1 MRYFLL
7 AARTPSEDL
16 IMADTKVEEKTCLI
30 PTFERNRYFFG
41 KPMTVRDFDA
51 EQQYMIGKRK
61 LEHRLIHGSGII
73 CGLVPSEATITGSKF
88 TVFLTEGV
96 AIDCCGNLIVVNKS
110 DHYEVQKEGTSTD
123 GPHYLYVRFAECIRQ
138 PIMASANVSSCEEV
152 CCYNRIRETF
162 EIFLSDQAPP
172 VAQAAFSG
180 SVKNDRKQ
188 PIAGAHVKAFAGGVV
203 QAETLT
209 DINGKFSLGV
219 ATAVPFDVT
228 ASATGFGPDTK
239 PRETIALGQT
249 EKPSLDFIL
258 ATQPGVAPA
267 DVCMNVTQDYFDGHL
282 KSCRRCDDPKVF
294 LAVANIIAGKPSI
307 DPASTET
314 RRRRSV
320 VYTNPMLHDL
330 LCDHLSDF
338 NNPHRTTAAQVKA
351 LQNINGVGN
360 SDSKAEAVPRI
371 DIVSDGTIQ
380 IEPAGSSASANKITI
395 KGPAS
400 ATQTP
405 KPVSGAPLLGTAAN
419 SFARED
425 HVHTLADEVVERKHL
440 SDDTVKEL
448 LFSPDASISVTGD
461 ISQRQIN
468 ISTKLPVPGK
478 QTPKPVS
485 LNATTGTSPAYSPE
499 DHVHSLDDKV
509 VGRKN
514 LSDDTFG
521 KLVFSSDSSIK
532 VVTEPGT
539 GIGDR
544 QINITTKPAPS
555 PSTQPPSKVSLNAN
569 SGNLTNYSREDHVHD
584 LADRVVTNAKLADEI
599 ITGLVAGDGTII
611 VNGSLTNPRQIKLS
625 ANPPQQ
631 VKTVGPDNRVGESL
645 RFARE
650 DHVHSLRI
658 NESAPDANGKFLLS
672 VRGNLEL
679 QAGARNEVIIST
691 KEDRT
696 LAGKP
701 SQVITGQVRFE
712 AVRVGEARISPPI
725 TPGIGVNFAIVL
737 GVIKKEELVIGELSA
752 FDRSNPVLEARYQP
766 NTDFFRIDLKDT
778 RTATDQTTIAYM
790 VRWWAI
796 PFTSEIETV
805 TSLPPSG

>member
-1 MRYFLL
+1 
-7 AARTPSEDL
+7 
-16 IMADTKVEEKTCLI
+16 MADIKVEEKTCLI
-30 PTFERNRYFFG
+30 PTLERNRYFFG

-88 TVFLTEGV
+88 TVFLTEG
-96 AIDCCGNLIVVNKS
+96 AALDCCGNLIVVNKS
-110 DHYEVQKEGTSTD
+110 DQYEVQTEGLTD
-123 GPHYLYVRFAECIRQ
+123 GPHYLYVRFAECVRQ

-162 EIFLSDQAPP
+162 EIFLSAEAPP
-172 VAQAAFSG
+172 VAQASFTG
-180 SVKNDRKQ
+180 SVKNDRRQ
-188 PIAGAHVKAFAGGVV
+188 PIVGARVKAFTDGAV

-209 DINGKFSLGV
+209 DTSGKFSLGV
-219 ATAVPFDVT
+219 TAGTSFDVA
-228 ASATGFGPDTK
+228 ASATGFGAVTK
-239 PRETIALGQT
+239 PRETIALGETENPLPDFVLAEQT
-249 EKPSLDFIL
+249 
-258 ATQPGVAPA
+258 VAPA
-267 DVCMNVTQDYFDGHL
+267 DVCMTVTQDYFEGHL

-294 LAVANIIAGKPSI
+294 LAVANITAGKPTI
-307 DPASTET
+307 DLASTET

-380 IEPAGSSASANKITI
+380 IDPAGSSASANKITI
-395 KGPAS
+395 RGPAA
-400 ATQTP
+400 ATQPP
-405 KPVSGAPLLGTAAN
+405 KPVSGAPLLGT
-419 SFARED
+419 SPRFALED
-425 HVHTLADEVVERKHL
+425 HVHTLEDKVVARKHL
-440 SDDTVKEL
+440 SDDTISNLVV
-448 LFSPDASISVTGD
+448 SPDASISVTGD
-461 ISQRQIN
+461 IIQRQIN
-468 ISTKLPVPGK
+468 ISAKVPVPGK

-499 DHVHSLDDKV
+499 DHVHNLDDKV
-509 VGRKN
+509 VERKN
-514 LSDDTFG
+514 LSDDMFG

-532 VVTEPGT
+532 VATKPGA

-544 QINITTKPAPS
+544 QIDITTKPAPL

-569 SGNLTNYSREDHVHD
+569 TGNLTNYAREDHVHD

-599 ITGLVAGDGTII
+599 ITGLVAGDAAIA
-611 VNGSLTNPRQIKLS
+611 VNGSLTNPRQIKIS

-631 VKTVGPDNRVGESL
+631 IKTLGPDNKVGESL
-645 RFARE
+645 RLARE

-658 NESAPDANGKFLLS
+658 NEQAPDNNGRFLVS
-672 VRGNLEL
+672 VRGNLEI
-679 QAGARNEVIIST
+679 QGGAPNEVIIST
-691 KEDRT
+691 KTDQT

-701 SQVITGQVRFE
+701 FQVITGQVRFE
-712 AVRVGEARISPPI
+712 AVRVGETRPSPPI

-766 NTDFFRIDLKDT
+766 NADFFRIDLKDT

-805 TSLPPSG
+805 TSLPG